1 MDVCPCTFSSTSS
14 EGMNFDELCFVCP
27 SDPNFVCT
35 SEDGDDD
42 ELPSIPVE
50 EMLQQ
55 LTLQDQTE
63 ATS

>member
-1 MDVCPCTFSSTSS
+1 
-14 EGMNFDELCFVCP
+14 MNSCFICP
-27 SDPNFVCT
+27 SDPSFVCT
-35 SEDGDDD
+35 SEDGGTQDDD